1 MMPEFFSETETNT
14 GATEAKKVKKLLF
27 WSYALKVASLL
38 FVVLS
43 AVFSPYYL
51 IGFAIFVMSGIALK
65 QCVLERTASFEYFFV
80 RDTLKISA
88 FSNFGKKKYEISIPL
103 NDIVSIEREFE
114 RIPEKTDVFAAPEG
128 KRIIKIRFIE
138 NSLTRNLYFS
148 PCLYLE
154 ALIRNRKNDLL

>member
-43 AVFSPYYL
+43 VVFSPYYL

-65 QCVLERTASFEYFFV
+65 QSVLERTASFEYFFV
-80 RDTLKISA
+80 RDTLKITA
-88 FSNFGKKKYEISIPL
+88 FSNFGKKKYEISIPI

-128 KRIIKIRFIE
+128 KRIIKIRFNE

>member
-51 IGFAIFVMSGIALK
+51 IGFTIFVMSGIALK
-65 QCVLERTASFEYFFV
+65 QSVLERTASFEYFFV
-80 RDTLKISA
+80 RDTLKITA
-88 FSNFGKKKYEISIPL
+88 FSNFGKKKYEISIPI

-128 KRIIKIRFIE
+128 KCIIKIRFIE

>member
-1 MMPEFFSETETNT
+1 MMPEFFSETETNA

-43 AVFSPYYL
+43 VVFSPYYL
-51 IGFAIFVMSGIALK
+51 IGFAIFVMSGILMK
-65 QCVLERTASFEYFFV
+65 QSVLERTASFEYFFV
-80 RDTLKISA
+80 RDTLKITA
-88 FSNFGKKKYEISIPL
+88 FSNFGKKKYEISIPI

-114 RIPEKTDVFAAPEG
+114 RIPEKPDVFAAPEG

>member
-38 FVVLS
+38 FVVLG

-51 IGFAIFVMSGIALK
+51 IGFAIFVMLGIALK
-65 QCVLERTASFEYFFV
+65 QSVLERTASFEYFFV
-80 RDTLKISA
+80 RDTLKITA
-88 FSNFGKKKYEISIPL
+88 FSNFGKKKYEFSIPI

-128 KRIIKIRFIE
+128 KRIIKIRFNEI
-138 NSLTRNLYFS
+138 SFK
-148 PCLYLE
+148 
-154 ALIRNRKNDLL
+154 I

>member
-14 GATEAKKVKKLLF
+14 GATETKKVRKLLF
-27 WSYALKVASLL
+27 WSYALKVTSLL

-51 IGFAIFVMSGIALK
+51 IGFAIFVISGIALK
-65 QCVLERTASFEYFFV
+65 QSVLERTASFEYFFV

-114 RIPEKTDVFAAPEG
+114 QIPEKTDVFAAPEG

-138 NSLTRNLYFS
+138 NGLTRNLYFS

>member
-51 IGFAIFVMSGIALK
+51 IGFAIFMMSGILMK
-65 QCVLERTASFEYFFV
+65 QSVLERTASFEYFFV
-80 RDTLKISA
+80 RDTLKITA
-88 FSNFGKKKYEISIPL
+88 FSNFGKKKYEISIPI
-103 NDIVSIEREFE
+103 NDIVSIEQEFE

-154 ALIRNRKNDLL
+154 ALIWNRKNDLL

>member
-14 GATEAKKVKKLLF
+14 GATESKKVKKLLF
-27 WSYALKVASLL
+27 LSYALKVASLL

-51 IGFAIFVMSGIALK
+51 IGFAIFVMSGISLK
-65 QCVLERTASFEYFFV
+65 QSVLERTASFEYFFV
-80 RDTLKISA
+80 RDTLKITA
-88 FSNFGKKKYEISIPL
+88 FSNFGKKKYEISIPI

-114 RIPEKTDVFAAPEG
+114 RISEKTDVFAAPEG

>member
-14 GATEAKKVKKLLF
+14 GATEVKKVKKLLF
-27 WSYALKVASLL
+27 LSYALKVASLL

-51 IGFAIFVMSGIALK
+51 IGFAIFVMSGILMK
-65 QCVLERTASFEYFFV
+65 QSVLERTASFEYFFV
-80 RDTLKISA
+80 RDTLKITA
-88 FSNFGKKKYEISIPL
+88 FSNFGKKKYEISIPI

>member
-1 MMPEFFSETETNT
+1 MMPEYFSETETNT

-27 WSYALKVASLL
+27 LSYALKVASLL

-43 AVFSPYYL
+43 VVFSPYYL
-51 IGFAIFVMSGIALK
+51 IGFAIFVMSGILMK
-65 QCVLERTASFEYFFV
+65 QSVLERTASFEYFFV
-80 RDTLKISA
+80 RDTLKITA
-88 FSNFGKKKYEISIPL
+88 FSNFGKKKYEISIPI

>member
-14 GATEAKKVKKLLF
+14 GATESKKVKKLLF
-27 WSYALKVASLL
+27 LSYALKVASLL

-51 IGFAIFVMSGIALK
+51 IGFAIFIMSGIALK
-65 QCVLERTASFEYFFV
+65 QSVLERTASFEYFFV
-80 RDTLKISA
+80 RDTLKITA
-88 FSNFGKKKYEISIPL
+88 FSNFGKKKYEFSIPI
-103 NDIVSIEREFE
+103 NDIVSIERGFE

>member
-51 IGFAIFVMSGIALK
+51 IGFAIFMMSGIALK
-65 QCVLERTASFEYFFV
+65 QSVLERTASFEYFFV
-80 RDTLKISA
+80 RDTLKITA
-88 FSNFGKKKYEISIPL
+88 FSNFGKKKYEISIPI

-114 RIPEKTDVFAAPEG
+114 RIPEKTDVFAAPEV
-128 KRIIKIRFIE
+128 KRIIKIRFVDD
-138 NSLTRNLYFS
+138 SLTRNLYFS